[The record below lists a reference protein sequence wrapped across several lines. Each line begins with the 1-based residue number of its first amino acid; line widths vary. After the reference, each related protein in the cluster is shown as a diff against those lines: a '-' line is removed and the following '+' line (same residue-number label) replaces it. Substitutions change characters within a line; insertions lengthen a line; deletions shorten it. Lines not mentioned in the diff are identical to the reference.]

1 MAIDPSPTRMPTVE
15 PRSGVEP
22 RGGLDAQTTGLTRVK
37 RSLAS
42 QIWYVLRRW
51 PIIPIV
57 ILISITVIAIGAEWV
72 APTDP
77 NVQKLNFNLI
87 EPTWGQPRPE
97 NDLAADE
104 ADFDLTTD
112 EGQIGYMIA
121 SKKGFGRNEY
131 ILGSDG
137 LGRDVLSRI
146 IHGAGVS
153 LKVSGY
159 ALLSG
164 VVIGTAMGILGGY
177 YGGWLDEVLMRF
189 VDIWNALPFLL
200 IAIMVGA
207 TIGASETSVIIIIAM
222 IAWPPFVRNVRADV
236 LTIRS
241 LDYVNAARI
250 TGASNLRLMMKHIL
264 PGTVSTVLVIA
275 TLRVGGLILTES
287 VLSFLGVGI
296 PDPIPTWG
304 KMVDEGYQYLIN
316 GVWWSSFFPG
326 LSIFLL
332 VMSMN
337 FFGDWLRDRLD
348 PKLRQLD

>member
-1 MAIDPSPTRMPTVE
+1 M
-15 PRSGVEP
+15 
-22 RGGLDAQTTGLTRVK
+22 LDAQATGLSRV
-37 RSLAS
+37 RRPLHS
-42 QIWYVLRRW
+42 QFWYVLRRW
-51 PIIPIV
+51 PVIPIF
-57 ILISITVIAIGAEWV
+57 ILISITVVAVGAEWI
-72 APTDP
+72 APADP
-77 NVQKLNFNLI
+77 NVQKLSFNLM
-87 EPTWGQPRPE
+87 EPTWGQTKPE
-97 NDLAADE
+97 NDDAANK

-112 EGQIGYMIA
+112 EGTIGYMIA
-121 SKKGFGRNEY
+121 SKKGFGRGEY

-164 VVIGTAMGILGGY
+164 VIIGTAMGIMGGY

-207 TIGASETSVIIIIAM
+207 TIGATETSVIIIIAM
-222 IAWPPFVRNVRADV
+222 IAWPPFVRQIRADV

-241 LDYVNAARI
+241 LDYISAARI
-250 TGASNLRLMMKHIL
+250 MGASNLRLMMRHIL
-264 PGTVSTVLVIA
+264 PGTVSTVLVVA

-296 PDPIPTWG
+296 PDPTPTWG

-316 GVWWSSFFPG
+316 DVWWSSFFPG
-326 LSIFLL
+326 ISIFLL

>member
-1 MAIDPSPTRMPTVE
+1 MVE
-15 PRSGVEP
+15 PSSEAPGRA
-22 RGGLDAQTTGLTRVK
+22 LDAQTTGLTRVR
-37 RSLAS
+37 RSIPS
-42 QIWYVLRRW
+42 QIWYIFRRW

-57 ILISITVIAIGAEWV
+57 ILVSITIISIFAEFL
-72 APTDP
+72 APADP
-77 NVQKLNFNLI
+77 NVQKLNFNLMA
-87 EPTWGQPRPE
+87 PTWGQP
-97 NDLAADE
+97 NDANELAANE

-112 EGQIGYMIA
+112 AGQIGYMIA
-121 SKKGFGRNEY
+121 SKKGFTREEF

-164 VVIGTAMGILGGY
+164 VIIGTAMGVVGGY
-177 YGGWLDEVLMRF
+177 YGGWLDEILMRF

-207 TIGASETSVIIIIAM
+207 TIGATETSVIIIIAM

-250 TGASNLRLMMKHIL
+250 MGASNLRLMMKHIL

-296 PDPIPTWG
+296 PDPTPTWG

-326 LSIFLL
+326 LAIFLL

>member
-1 MAIDPSPTRMPTVE
+1 MATDQSQDQRLPAVAE
-15 PRSGVEP
+15 
-22 RGGLDAQTTGLTRVK
+22 GLDAAPTTGLRAVR
-37 RSLAS
+37 RSLPS

-51 PIIPIV
+51 PIVPIV
-57 ILISITVIAIGAEWV
+57 ILVIVGVVAFTADWISPA
-72 APTDP
+72 DP
-77 NVQKLNFNLI
+77 NFQRLDFNLL
-87 EPTWGQPRPE
+87 EPTWGQEHPANE
-97 NDLAADE
+97 LAPNE
-104 ADFDLTTD
+104 ADFDMTTD
-112 EGQIGYMIA
+112 AGQIGFTLA
-121 SKKGFGRNEY
+121 AKKGFGRTDY
-131 ILGSDG
+131 VLGSDG
-137 LGRDVLSRI
+137 LGRDILSRI
-146 IHGAGVS
+146 IHGARVS
-153 LKVSGY
+153 LKVTGY

-164 VVIGTAMGILGGY
+164 VLIGTAMGVLGGY
-177 YGGWLDEVLMRF
+177 YGGWIDEVLMRF

-200 IAIMVGA
+200 VAIMVGA
-207 TIGASETSVIIIIAM
+207 TIGATETTVIIIIAM
-222 IAWPPFVRNVRADV
+222 IAWPPFVRQVRADV

-241 LDYVNAARI
+241 LDYISAARVM
-250 TGASNLRLMMKHIL
+250 GASNLRLMMRHIL
-264 PGTVSTVLVIA
+264 PGTFSTVLVIA

-287 VLSFLGVGI
+287 TLSFLGVGI

>member
-1 MAIDPSPTRMPTVE
+1 MATDQRQE
-15 PRSGVEP
+15 
-22 RGGLDAQTTGLTRVK
+22 GGLAAAEAVQQLDAPTTGLRNVR
-37 RSLAS
+37 RSIPS

-51 PIIPIV
+51 PVIPIV
-57 ILISITVIAIGAEWV
+57 ILVSIAFVAFAADFIS
-72 APTDP
+72 PTDP
-77 NVQKLNFNLI
+77 ALQKLNFNLLA
-87 EPTWGQPRPE
+87 PTWGQPHPA
-97 NDLAADE
+97 NDTAANE

-112 EGQIGYMIA
+112 EGLIGYKIA
-121 SKKGFGRNEY
+121 AKKGFARNEF

-146 IHGAGVS
+146 IHGARVS

-164 VVIGTAMGILGGY
+164 VIIGTAMGILGGY
-177 YGGWLDEVLMRF
+177 YGGWIDELLMRF

-200 IAIMVGA
+200 VAIMVGA
-207 TIGASETSVIIIIAM
+207 TIGATETTVIIIIAM
-222 IAWPPFVRNVRADV
+222 IAWPPFVRQIRADV

-241 LDYVNAARI
+241 LDYIAAARI
-250 TGASNLRLMMKHIL
+250 MGASNLRLMMRHIL

-296 PDPIPTWG
+296 PDPTPTWG

-316 GVWWSSFFPG
+316 DVWWSSFFPG

-332 VMSMN
+332 VMAMN

-348 PKLRQLD
+348 PRLRQLD

>member
-1 MAIDPSPTRMPTVE
+1 MATGQSQDQRFSADKVAER
-15 PRSGVEP
+15 
-22 RGGLDAQTTGLTRVK
+22 LDTAPTTGLQAVK
-37 RSLAS
+37 RPLIS
-42 QIWYVLRRW
+42 QFWYVIRRW
-51 PIIPIV
+51 PVIPII
-57 ILISITVIAIGAEWV
+57 ILVVVAVTAFGSQWISPA
-72 APTDP
+72 DP
-77 NVQKLNFNLI
+77 NFQRLGFNLM
-87 EPTWGQPRPE
+87 EPTWGQARPE
-97 NDLAADE
+97 NDLAPNK
-104 ADFDLTTD
+104 ADFDMTTD
-112 EGQIGYMIA
+112 AGRIGYTLA
-121 SKKGFGRNEY
+121 AKKGFDKTDY

-146 IHGAGVS
+146 VHGARVS

-164 VVIGTAMGILGGY
+164 VIIGTAMGILGGY
-177 YGGWLDEVLMRF
+177 YGGWIDELLMRF

-207 TIGASETSVIIIIAM
+207 TIGATETTVIIIIAM
-222 IAWPPFVRNVRADV
+222 IAWPPFVRQVRADV

-241 LDYVNAARI
+241 LDYISAARI
-250 TGASNLRLMMKHIL
+250 MGASNLRLMMRHIL

-287 VLSFLGVGI
+287 TLSFLGVGI
-296 PDPIPTWG
+296 PDPTPTWG

-348 PKLRQLD
+348 PRLRQLD

>member
-1 MAIDPSPTRMPTVE
+1 MLNDQPTSSEIASR
-15 PRSGVEP
+15 GV
-22 RGGLDAQTTGLTRVK
+22 LDAQTTGLTRV
-37 RSLAS
+37 RPSIWS

-51 PIIPIV
+51 PIIPIF
-57 ILISITVIAIGAEWV
+57 ILVAISVVAFAAEWV
-72 APTDP
+72 SPADP
-77 NVQKLNFNLI
+77 NQQKLGFNLMA
-87 EPTWGQPRPE
+87 PTWGQPKPE
-97 NDLAADE
+97 NELAANE

-112 EGQIGYMIA
+112 AGKIGYKLA
-121 SKKGFGRNEY
+121 AKNGFTRSEY

-164 VVIGTAMGILGGY
+164 VIIGTAMGVLGGY
-177 YGGWLDEVLMRF
+177 YGGWLDELLMRF

-207 TIGASETSVIIIIAM
+207 TIGATETSVIIIIAM

-236 LTIRS
+236 LTVRS
-241 LDYVNAARI
+241 LDYINAARI
-250 TGASNLRLMMKHIL
+250 MGASNLRLMVRHIL

-296 PDPIPTWG
+296 PDPTPTWG

-326 LSIFLL
+326 LAIFLL

>member
-1 MAIDPSPTRMPTVE
+1 MDQTRLPNVE
-15 PRSGVEP
+15 PVGAVDVAP
-22 RGGLDAQTTGLTRVK
+22 TTGLRATR
-37 RSLAS
+37 RPLPS

-51 PIIPIV
+51 PIIPII
-57 ILISITVIAIGAEWV
+57 ILLIVSFVAFTADWISPA
-72 APTDP
+72 DP
-77 NVQKLNFNLI
+77 NFQRLDFNLL
-87 EPTWGQPRPE
+87 EPTWGQAHPANE
-97 NDLAADE
+97 LAPNE
-104 ADFDLTTD
+104 ADFDMTTD
-112 EGQIGYMIA
+112 AGQIGYTLA
-121 SKKGFGRNEY
+121 AKKGFSRNDY

-146 IHGAGVS
+146 VHGARVS

-164 VVIGTAMGILGGY
+164 VIIGTAMGVLGGY
-177 YGGWLDEVLMRF
+177 YGGWIDEVLMRF

-200 IAIMVGA
+200 VAIMVGA
-207 TIGASETSVIIIIAM
+207 TIGATETTVIIIIAM
-222 IAWPPFVRNVRADV
+222 IAWPPFVRQVRADV

-241 LDYVNAARI
+241 LDYISAARI
-250 TGASNLRLMMKHIL
+250 MGASNLRLMMKHIL
-264 PGTVSTVLVIA
+264 PGTFSTVLVIA

-287 VLSFLGVGI
+287 TLSFLGVGI

>member
-1 MAIDPSPTRMPTVE
+1 MAIDQNTSRDIAS
-15 PRSGVEP
+15 RGV
-22 RGGLDAQTTGLTRVK
+22 LDAQTTGLTRVK
-37 RSLAS
+37 RPLWS
-42 QIWYVLRRW
+42 QVWYVLRRW
-51 PIIPIV
+51 PVIPIF
-57 ILISITVIAIGAEWV
+57 ILATITIVAVGAEWV
-72 APTDP
+72 APSDP
-77 NVQKLNFNLI
+77 IVQKLNFNLMA
-87 EPTWGQPRPE
+87 PTWGQPKPE
-97 NDLAADE
+97 NDLAAKQ

-121 SKKGFGRNEY
+121 SKKGFDRNEY

-164 VVIGTAMGILGGY
+164 VIIGTAMGVIGGY

-207 TIGASETSVIIIIAM
+207 TIGATETSVIIIIAM

-241 LDYVNAARI
+241 LDYINAARI
-250 TGASNLRLMMKHIL
+250 MGASNLRLMIRHIL
-264 PGTVSTVLVIA
+264 PGTVSTILVIA

-296 PDPIPTWG
+296 PDPTPTWG

-326 LSIFLL
+326 LAIFLL

>member
-1 MAIDPSPTRMPTVE
+1 MDQTRLPNVDPVGAVDVAP
-15 PRSGVEP
+15 
-22 RGGLDAQTTGLTRVK
+22 TTGLRATR
-37 RSLAS
+37 RPLPS

-51 PIIPIV
+51 PIIPII
-57 ILISITVIAIGAEWV
+57 ILLIVSFVAFTADWISPADANFQRLE
-72 APTDP
+72 
-77 NVQKLNFNLI
+77 FNLL
-87 EPTWGQPRPE
+87 EPTWGQPHPANE
-97 NDLAADE
+97 LAPNE
-104 ADFDLTTD
+104 ADFDMTTD
-112 EGQIGYMIA
+112 AGQIGYTLA
-121 SKKGFGRNEY
+121 AKKGFGRNEY

-146 IHGAGVS
+146 VHGARVS

-164 VVIGTAMGILGGY
+164 VIIGTAMGVLGGY
-177 YGGWLDEVLMRF
+177 YGGWIDEVLMRF

-200 IAIMVGA
+200 VAIMVGA
-207 TIGASETSVIIIIAM
+207 TIGATETTVIIIIAM
-222 IAWPPFVRNVRADV
+222 IAWPPFVRQVRADV

-241 LDYVNAARI
+241 LDYISAARI
-250 TGASNLRLMMKHIL
+250 MGASNLRLMMRHIL
-264 PGTVSTVLVIA
+264 PGTFSTVLVIA

-287 VLSFLGVGI
+287 TLSFLGVGI

>member
-1 MAIDPSPTRMPTVE
+1 MATDQRQE
-15 PRSGVEP
+15 
-22 RGGLDAQTTGLTRVK
+22 GGLAPAESVQQLDAPTTGLRDVR
-37 RSLAS
+37 RSIPS

-51 PIIPIV
+51 PVIPIV
-57 ILISITVIAIGAEWV
+57 ILVSIAFVAFAADFIS
-72 APTDP
+72 PTDP
-77 NVQKLNFNLI
+77 ALQKLNFNLLA
-87 EPTWGQPRPE
+87 PTWGQPHPA
-97 NDLAADE
+97 NDTAANE

-112 EGQIGYMIA
+112 EGLIGYKIA
-121 SKKGFGRNEY
+121 AKKGFARNEF

-146 IHGAGVS
+146 IHGARVS

-164 VVIGTAMGILGGY
+164 VIIGTAMGILGGY
-177 YGGWLDEVLMRF
+177 YGGWIDELLMRF

-200 IAIMVGA
+200 VAIMVGA
-207 TIGASETSVIIIIAM
+207 TIGATETTVIIIIAM
-222 IAWPPFVRNVRADV
+222 IAWPPFVRQIRADV

-241 LDYVNAARI
+241 LDYIAAARI
-250 TGASNLRLMMKHIL
+250 MGASNLRLMMRHIL

-296 PDPIPTWG
+296 PDPTPTWG

-316 GVWWSSFFPG
+316 DVWWSSFFPG

-332 VMSMN
+332 VMAMN

-348 PKLRQLD
+348 PRLRQLD

>member
-1 MAIDPSPTRMPTVE
+1 MATDQSQEHRFSAEGAVQTVDAPS
-15 PRSGVEP
+15 
-22 RGGLDAQTTGLTRVK
+22 TGLQSVK
-37 RSLAS
+37 RPLLS

-51 PIIPIV
+51 PIIPII
-57 ILISITVIAIGAEWV
+57 ILVLVAAVAFSADWIS
-72 APTDP
+72 PSDP
-77 NVQKLNFNLI
+77 AVQKLNFNLMA
-87 EPTWGQPRPE
+87 PTWGQPRPE
-97 NDLAADE
+97 NETAADKSE
-104 ADFDLTTD
+104 FDMTTD
-112 EGQIGYMIA
+112 EGLIGYMIA
-121 SKKGFGRNEY
+121 SKKGFTRNEF

-137 LGRDVLSRI
+137 LGRDILSRI
-146 IHGAGVS
+146 IHGARIS

-159 ALLSG
+159 ALISG
-164 VVIGTAMGILGGY
+164 VIIGTAMGILGGY
-177 YGGWLDEVLMRF
+177 YGGWIDEILMRF

-207 TIGASETSVIIIIAM
+207 TIGATETTVIIIIAM
-222 IAWPPFVRNVRADV
+222 IAWPPFVRQIRADV

-241 LDYVNAARI
+241 LDYISAARI
-250 TGASNLRLMMKHIL
+250 MGASNLRLMMRHIL

-287 VLSFLGVGI
+287 TLSFLGVGI

-332 VMSMN
+332 VMAMN

-348 PKLRQLD
+348 PRLRQLD

>member
-1 MAIDPSPTRMPTVE
+1 MAVDPTRTPDVA
-15 PRSGVEP
+15 PRPSS
-22 RGGLDAQTTGLTRVK
+22 GLDAPTTGLQTVK
-37 RSLAS
+37 RSFGS
-42 QIWYVLRRW
+42 QVWYVLRRW
-51 PIIPIV
+51 PVIPII
-57 ILISITVIAIGAEWV
+57 ILIAIAFV
-72 APTDP
+72 AFTASWIAPSDP
-77 NVQKLNFNLI
+77 NTQKLAFNLL

-97 NDLAADE
+97 NELAADE
-104 ADFDLTTD
+104 SEFDLTTD

-121 SKKGFGRNEY
+121 SKKGFTRNEF

-146 IHGAGVS
+146 IHGATVS

-164 VVIGTAMGILGGY
+164 VIIGTAMGILGGY
-177 YGGWLDEVLMRF
+177 YGGWVDEVLMRF

-207 TIGASETSVIIIIAM
+207 TIGATETTVIIIIAM
-222 IAWPPFVRNVRADV
+222 IAWPPFVRNIRADV

-241 LDYVNAARI
+241 LDYVSAARI
-250 TGASNLRLMMKHIL
+250 MGASNLRLMMKHIL
-264 PGTVSTVLVIA
+264 PGTFSTVLVIA

-296 PDPIPTWG
+296 PDPTPTWG

-326 LSIFLL
+326 LAIFLL

>member
-1 MAIDPSPTRMPTVE
+1 MATDQSQEQRFSAETVAE
-15 PRSGVEP
+15 RLEAAP
-22 RGGLDAQTTGLTRVK
+22 TTGLRAV
-37 RSLAS
+37 RRPLLS
-42 QIWYVLRRW
+42 QVWYVLRRW

-57 ILISITVIAIGAEWV
+57 ILVVVSFVALASEWISPA
-72 APTDP
+72 DP
-77 NVQKLNFNLI
+77 NFQRLDFNLMA
-87 EPTWGQPRPE
+87 PTWGQPHPANE
-97 NDLAADE
+97 FAPNE
-104 ADFDLTTD
+104 ADFDMTTD
-112 EGQIGYMIA
+112 AGQIGYKLA
-121 SKKGFGRNEY
+121 AKKGFGRTDY

-146 IHGAGVS
+146 IHGARVS

-164 VVIGTAMGILGGY
+164 VIIGTAMGVIGGY
-177 YGGWLDEVLMRF
+177 YGGWIDEVLMRF

-200 IAIMVGA
+200 VAIMVGA
-207 TIGASETSVIIIIAM
+207 TIGATETTVIIIIAM
-222 IAWPPFVRNVRADV
+222 IAWPPFVRQVRADV

-241 LDYVNAARI
+241 LDYISAARI
-250 TGASNLRLMMKHIL
+250 MGASNLRLMMRHVL

-287 VLSFLGVGI
+287 TLSFLGVGI
-296 PDPIPTWG
+296 PDPTPTWG

-326 LSIFLL
+326 VSIFLL
-332 VMSMN
+332 VMAMN